1 MSRPA
6 RLTDTPMTHR
16 RTLLQGAAAATL
28 LGGLSLSHSAGAAAS
43 GVPQTALPVPMK
55 DVRLLP
61 SPFLNAVEVN
71 TRYLLSLEPDRLLHN
86 YHRFAGLPVKGE
98 IYGGWESDT
107 IAGEALGHY
116 LSALSLMYAQTGNA
130 ECVSR
135 IHYIIGELKKV
146 QAAHGDG
153 YVAGFMRKRPDGS
166 VVDGKEIFP
175 EIMAGD
181 IRSAGFDLNGCWV
194 PFYNWHKLYAG
205 LMDAQSLAGID
216 DGIPV
221 LVSLS
226 GYIEKVFA
234 ALNDEQVQ
242 KVLDCEYGGINES
255 FAELYVRTQDT
266 RWLKL
271 AERIHHKRILDPLIA
286 REDRLANNHAN
297 TQVPKLIGLARLYEI
312 TRKPE
317 YHTASTF
324 FWERVTGHHSFVIG
338 GNADREY
345 FFEPD
350 NISKHITEQ
359 TCESCNTYNM
369 LKLTRHLYSW
379 SPQGSYFD
387 YYERAHLNHIL
398 AHQHPETGMFTYMMP
413 LMSGTA
419 RSYSTPF
426 DSFWCCVLSGIESHS
441 KHGDSIY
448 WENGDTLFVNLFIP
462 STLNWQAR
470 QAEFELQTQYPYEG
484 QIALKLRRLS
494 GARTFTV
501 AVRIPGWARGHTL
514 LVNGKPALAKVE
526 KGYALITR
534 RWKAGDVVTL
544 DLPLDLRFEEAAGNA
559 QVVALL
565 RGPMVLTADL
575 GPAPGEDED
584 PEYKGEV
591 PALVGSD
598 LLAAITPVSASEA
611 IYRTNG
617 TGRPGDLTFKPF
629 YAQYERRTAT
639 YFNRFTDAEWATAQV
654 AWREEQARLRDLS
667 ARSVDVM
674 YLGEMQ
680 PERDHNL
687 VTGGNSYPVVYRGR
701 KGRDARTM
709 GFFAFDMKVTKDG
722 RDPGPLVLQAT
733 YWGSEFNR
741 SFTIEVD
748 GTPVAH
754 ERLSGRQP
762 GDWIE
767 VDYPIPHELT
777 KGKQT
782 VTIKFNPQEGKTAGP
797 VFGVRLFTSAPAREG

>member
-6 RLTDTPMTHR
+6 LITNR
-16 RTLLQGAAAATL
+16 RAL
-28 LGGLSLSHSAGAAAS
+28 LGGVAASTFISGLSLPVMAATA
-43 GVPQTALPVPMK
+43 VPLKAAPVPMK

-71 TRYLLSLEPDRLLHN
+71 TKYLMSLEPDRLLHN
-86 YHRFAGLPVKGE
+86 YHKFAGLPVKGE

-116 LSALSLMYAQTGNA
+116 LSALALMYAQTGNA
-130 ECVSR
+130 ECITR
-135 IHYIIGELKKV
+135 INYIIAELKKV

-153 YVAGFMRKRPDGS
+153 YVAGFMRKRKDGT

-205 LMDAQSLAGID
+205 LLDVQALTGNDAGIP
-216 DGIPV
+216 I
-221 LVSLS
+221 LVGLG

-242 KVLDCEYGGINES
+242 KVLACEYGGINES
-255 FAELYVRTQDT
+255 FAELYVRTKDA
-266 RWLKL
+266 RWLVL
-271 AERIHHKRILDPLIA
+271 AERIYDNRNLDPLKA
-286 REDRLANNHAN
+286 GEDKLANFHAN
-297 TQVPKLIGLARLYEI
+297 TQVPKLVGLARLYEI
-312 TRKPE
+312 TGKPE
-317 YHTASTF
+317 YQKASSF
-324 FWERVTGHHSFVIG
+324 FWERVTNHHSFAIG

-350 NISKHITEQ
+350 TISAHITEQ

-369 LKLTRHLYSW
+369 MKLTRHLYSW
-379 SPQGSYFD
+379 SPQASYFD

-419 RSYSTPF
+419 REYSTPF

-448 WENGDTLFVNLFIP
+448 WESGDTLFVNLFIP
-462 STLNWQAR
+462 STLNWATKK
-470 QAEFELQTQYPYEG
+470 AEFELLTKYPYEG
-484 QIALKLRRLS
+484 NIALKLKRVQ
-494 GARTFTV
+494 GAKSFTV
-501 AVRIPGWARGHTL
+501 AVRIPGWAKSNTL
-514 LVNGKPALAKVE
+514 LVNGKPALAKID

-534 RWKAGDVVTL
+534 KWRSGDVVTL
-544 DLPLDLRFEEAAGNA
+544 DLPLDLRFEAAAGNDK
-559 QVVALL
+559 VVALL
-565 RGPMVLTADL
+565 RGPMVMAADL
-575 GPAPGEDED
+575 GAAPKADED
-584 PEYKGEV
+584 PEYKGDA
-591 PALVGSD
+591 PALVGAD
-598 LLAAITPVSASEA
+598 LLAGIVPVSASEA
-611 IYRTNG
+611 IYKTNG
-617 TGRPGDLTFKPF
+617 IGRPGDLTFKPF
-629 YAQYERRTAT
+629 YAQYERRNAV
-639 YFNRFTDAEWATAQV
+639 YFNRYNDAEWATAQV
-654 AWREEQARLRDLS
+654 AFREEQARLKDLA

-687 VTGGNSYPVVYRGR
+687 TTGGNSFPVVYRGR

-709 GFFAFDMKVTKDG
+709 GFFQFDMKVTKDG
-722 RDPGPLVLQAT
+722 KDAGPLVLQAT

-741 SFTIEVD
+741 SFTIEID
-748 GTPVAH
+748 GTVIAH

-762 GDWIE
+762 GDWID
-767 VDYPIPHELT
+767 VSYPIPHNLT
-777 KGKQT
+777 KGKSK
-782 VTIKFNPQEGKTAGP
+782 VVVKFNPQEGKTAGP
-797 VFGVRLFTSAPAREG
+797 VFGVRLFTTAAAKAV